1 MPGLSATTIKQINSQ
16 SYTSVLDKSLTLEI
30 EINTFFEL
38 IESEFVMVDQLL
50 KGDFPAEFK
59 FLYDKE
65 TLKENDCFKSD
76 LELNKKYYVEWK
88 GIECYTSHFSV
99 NCLVEAVFIYNV
111 EEIFPSPRVKIPFL
125 CTQ

>member
-1 MPGLSATTIKQINSQ
+1 MPGLSATTMKQINSQ
-16 SYTSVLDKSLTLEI
+16 SYTSVLDKSLALEI

-38 IESEFVMVDQLL
+38 IESELL

-111 EEIFPSPRVKIPFL
+111 EEIFLSPRVKIPFL